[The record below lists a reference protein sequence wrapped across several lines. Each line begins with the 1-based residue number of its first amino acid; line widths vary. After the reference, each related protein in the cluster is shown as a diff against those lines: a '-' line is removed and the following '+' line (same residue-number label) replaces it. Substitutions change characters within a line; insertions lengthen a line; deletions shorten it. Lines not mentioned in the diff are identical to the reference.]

1 MQMTVRELPSPFFS
15 HLFFF
20 FRGQEKISPVLIV
33 IRIHSTPHP
42 ATNNLNKITQ
52 ALASI
57 FFFEGIWQLGQFSY
71 KFLKLLNDI
80 TVISA
85 RVAACQFG
93 CDGETNQAPLETRW
107 VEFVTFVLGSK
118 LKIKLPSLRSCQGL
132 FCLCIRQFGRRFC
145 NPCRGL
151 SHPAKSYSSF
161 PDCRRFPSPRDNRFR
176 HFCRC
181 LS

>member
-1 MQMTVRELPSPFFS
+1 MTVRELPSPFFS

-42 ATNNLNKITQ
+42 AKKLRKHRHYI
-52 ALASI
+52 
-57 FFFEGIWQLGQFSY
+57 GQLGQFSY
-71 KFLKLLNDI
+71 ILNDI

-107 VEFVTFVLGSK
+107 VEFATFVLESR
-118 LKIKLPSLRSCQGL
+118 I
-132 FCLCIRQFGRRFC
+132 
-145 NPCRGL
+145 
-151 SHPAKSYSSF
+151 
-161 PDCRRFPSPRDNRFR
+161 
-176 HFCRC
+176 
-181 LS
+181 